1 MRLLFIIL
9 VTCLVFTTTKTN
21 AQEQPV
27 LQKLS
32 LERAQSIAL
41 QNNPELQVKTINT
54 AIAQKKIEQAKW
66 EKIPDIYANIDLRR
80 NLIIPTTPVPAK
92 AFNPDAE
99 KGEIMPLQFMT
110 DWSSQ
115 AGINA
120 SFDLFNP
127 KIHGQ
132 IKEAKQQAQIKSITQ
147 KISANQL
154 KYQVGA
160 DYAALIIAKKQFQLA
175 IADTINKTK
184 ILAMVQE
191 QHQAGRLT
199 ISELNNTRS
208 NKNQSISRYF
218 KASKILIS
226 AKAQLLTDLGISP
239 KEKERLSISDDIN
252 SLLYTNN
259 KNLQKNS
266 LSLTKRKQE
275 RRLTKVQLHNTKL
288 EFLPTVSLEGFYGS
302 NFYNNDFDI
311 FKDQNWYG
319 NSYVGLSIN
328 IPITQGLDR
337 IKKINQLQLQKQ
349 VDKAN
354 YKAQKNQLQLE
365 KLQAQQDIV
374 YKKKVLQQKKK
385 NMALIQKNLLSAK
398 DKFSSGRL
406 LISELLKNDFLYQ
419 KAKTNYLQAAYDY
432 ILAKMQ
438 LKKVRRK

>member
-1 MRLLFIIL
+1 
-9 VTCLVFTTTKTN
+9 
-21 AQEQPV
+21 
-27 LQKLS
+27 
-32 LERAQSIAL
+32 
-41 QNNPELQVKTINT
+41 
-54 AIAQKKIEQAKW
+54 
-66 EKIPDIYANIDLRR
+66 RR

-110 DWSSQ
+110 DWSSK

-127 KIHGQ
+127 KSRGQ
-132 IKEAKQQAQIKSITQ
+132 IKEAKQRAQIKSTTK
-147 KISANQL
+147 KISVNQL

-160 DYAALIIAKKQFQLA
+160 DYAAVIIAKKQFHLA

-184 ILAMVQE
+184 ILAIVQD

-199 ISELNNTRS
+199 ISELNKAIS

-226 AKAQLLTDLGISP
+226 AKAQLLSDLGISP
-239 KEKERLSISDDIN
+239 QKREKLSISDDIN
-252 SLLYTNN
+252 SLLHPN
-259 KNLQKNS
+259 KKTLQKNS
-266 LSLTKRKQE
+266 LSLTKRKQQK
-275 RRLTKVQLHNTKL
+275 RLTKIQLHNTKL

-311 FKDQNWYG
+311 FKGQNWYG
-319 NSYVGLSIN
+319 NSYIGLSIN

-337 IKKINQLQLQKQ
+337 IKKIDQLQLQKQ
-349 VDKAN
+349 ADMAN
-354 YKAQKNQLQLE
+354 YNAQKNLLQLE
-365 KLQAQQDIV
+365 NLQAQQDIV

-406 LISELLKNDFLYQ
+406 LISELLQNDFLYQ
-419 KAKTNYLQAAYDY
+419 KAKNNYLQAAYDY
-432 ILAKMQ
+432 IIAKMQ
-438 LKKVRRK
+438 LRKLSRK